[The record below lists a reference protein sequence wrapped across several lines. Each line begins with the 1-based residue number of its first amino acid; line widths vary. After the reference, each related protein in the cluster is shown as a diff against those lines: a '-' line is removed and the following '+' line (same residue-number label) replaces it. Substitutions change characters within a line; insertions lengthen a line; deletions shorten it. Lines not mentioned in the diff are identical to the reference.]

1 MEEMQ
6 IGAFIRDRRLQLE
19 MTQQQLADKLG
30 VTDKAVSK
38 WERSVSC
45 PDITILRSLADALE
59 MSVSELLAGQREPAA
74 PVPPEVENTVLDTV
88 SYAETARKKNGGWK
102 FAVFLVLTICC
113 AIGAL
118 VCLILYFAIASAR
131 PAMGI
136 AIRSIALGWAV
147 CYPLLR
153 VERYPVRRSLTIL
166 SLALLPYLASL
177 HPMLVLN
184 PRLLAIELLS
194 LAFLW
199 AAYFICV
206 KYRRQKLLATG
217 WILLLGGPLSM
228 AISLLASNSFP
239 FSNFIS
245 GIALLAAGTGVLL
258 GGVWRR
264 RPPPWHS

>member
-59 MSVSELLAGQREPAA
+59 VSVSELLAGQREPAA
-74 PVPPEVENTVLDTV
+74 PVPPEVEGVVVDTV
-88 SYAETARKKNGGWK
+88 AYAETARRKNGGWK
-102 FAVFLVLTICC
+102 FWLFAALSAGCFIAVLVLCIVDRFRF
-113 AIGAL
+113 GGS
-118 VCLILYFAIASAR
+118 LIPIQ
-131 PAMGI
+131 
-136 AIRSIALGWAV
+136 SIALGWAV

-153 VERYPVRRSLTIL
+153 VEQYPVRRSLTIL
-166 SLALLPYLASL
+166 SIALLPYLACL
-177 HPMLVLN
+177 HPALVFNL
-184 PRLLAIELLS
+184 RFLAIELLS

-199 AAYFICV
+199 AVYFICI

-217 WILLLGGPLSM
+217 WILLLGGLLSM
-228 AISLLASNSFP
+228 AIALLVSGN

-245 GIALLAAGTGVLL
+245 GIALFVAGTGVLL
-258 GGVWRR
+258 GGVWHR
-264 RPPPWHS
+264 RPPPRYS

>member
-59 MSVSELLAGQREPAA
+59 VSVSELLAGQREPAA

-88 SYAETARKKNGGWK
+88 SYAETARKKNSGWK
-102 FAVFLVLTICC
+102 FVVFLVLTICC
-113 AIGAL
+113 LQGAL
-118 VCLILYFAIASAR
+118 VCFIFFCIAGWHR
-131 PAMGI
+131 GWTTIAMQ
-136 AIRSIALGWAV
+136 SIALGWAV

-153 VERYPVRRSLTIL
+153 VEQYPVRRSLTIL
-166 SLALLPYLASL
+166 SIALLPYLACL
-177 HPMLVLN
+177 HPALVFNL
-184 PRLLAIELLS
+184 RFLAIELLS

-199 AAYFICV
+199 AVYFICI

-217 WILLLGGPLSM
+217 WILLLGGLLSM
-228 AISLLASNSFP
+228 AIALLVSGN

-245 GIALLAAGTGVLL
+245 GIALFVAGTGVLL

-264 RPPPWHS
+264 RPPPRYS